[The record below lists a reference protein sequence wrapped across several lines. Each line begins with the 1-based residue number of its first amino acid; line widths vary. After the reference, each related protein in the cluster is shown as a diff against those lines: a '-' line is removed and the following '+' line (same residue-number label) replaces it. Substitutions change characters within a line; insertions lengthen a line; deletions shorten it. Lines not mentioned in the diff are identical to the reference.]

1 MSHLAVVRELQSS
14 NELSVMSYEDSCD
27 VIEIPLIPHIV
38 DYTKYNS
45 DDDVVNACSPFGDYC
60 YESFEYDSDDDSDD
74 DELNTAVIYEGNE
87 SILLDLWRSQDK
99 AETLHCLNKKRRR
112 IQCRIVGDLLQQV
125 TEMIKPI
132 K

>member
-38 DYTKYNS
+38 DYTKYDS
-45 DDDVVNACSPFGDYC
+45 DDDVVNACSPFGNYC
-60 YESFEYDSDDDSDD
+60 YESFEYDSDDD
-74 DELNTAVIYEGNE
+74 ELNTAVIYDGNE
-87 SILLDLWRSQDK
+87 SILLDLWRSQEK

-112 IQCRIVGDLLQQV
+112 IQCRIVDDLLQQV
-125 TEMIKPI
+125 TNMIGHI